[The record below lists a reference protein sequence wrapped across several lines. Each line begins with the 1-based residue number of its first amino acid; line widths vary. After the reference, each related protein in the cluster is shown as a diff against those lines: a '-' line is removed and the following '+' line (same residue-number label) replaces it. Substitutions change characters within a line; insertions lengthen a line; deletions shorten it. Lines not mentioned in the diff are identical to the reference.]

1 MNTKDALRA
10 TLDNADMI
18 VKNYV
23 EDLSDE
29 DFHAIPVEGM
39 NPIALQLGHLI
50 DTERAFVEAIK
61 PGSCPP
67 LPAGFSEKHNLK
79 GGKPNDR
86 SRYSSKAEYMRLWDA
101 QRAATRAVLD
111 KMSDAD
117 FDKPSPERFA
127 SFCPTHGTLIN
138 MAGVHPLMH
147 VGQFVVVRRK
157 AGKPVVI

>member
-1 MNTKDALRA
+1 MMRAVFPLSTSGPARTDILSHVDGGLAMNTKDALRA

-18 VKNYV
+18 VKSYV
-23 EDLSDE
+23 EDLTDD
-29 DFHAIPVEGM
+29 DFLAIPVEGM

-86 SRYSSKAEYMRLWDA
+86 SRYSS
-101 QRAATRAVLD
+101 
-111 KMSDAD
+111 
-117 FDKPSPERFA
+117 
-127 SFCPTHGTLIN
+127 
-138 MAGVHPLMH
+138 
-147 VGQFVVVRRK
+147 
-157 AGKPVVI
+157 